1 MRKNKLV
8 AFFQFAFWAIVY
20 YVNHPRFIFI
30 RLKKILKNKFSKKSV
45 IYSEKMYPGSSDNKK
60 LFYHNVPFAGEI
72 IHFIRDN
79 SPERLNILLMNQD
92 FKNKRVLD
100 LGCNIGFFA
109 FSIAN
114 QAREVIGVDYDQVA
128 INKAKELSKK
138 YNVKNVRFISKE
150 ITENLLKDLG
160 HFDVVLCLSVL
171 PWLKKA
177 DKNHLEIWKAIFS
190 NKIVYSELMYKHDG
204 PAGMDDIGNDEDAY
218 TYLKKF
224 SKIVHPIG
232 WTQGWGD
239 RTIWRSVNDFGKFKE
254 YDGHSFSK
262 VFLSEQFVKKSRDGF
277 YNHSL
282 RKEYLALDRL
292 KKERIS
298 PIPVE
303 ITENYL
309 ITARLRGNQFDL
321 SYPRDKAK
329 QQFKRIIKILKDNK
343 IVHRDIT
350 PENLFVGVDGS
361 IYLLDFGWAVVDNE
375 WYDVPKTLEA
385 LNRVKK
391 FDNEESFEIILEK
404 LRN

>member
-60 LFYHNVPFAGEI
+60 LFYHNVPFSGEI

-224 SKIVHPIG
+224 SKIVHP
-232 WTQGWGD
+232 
-239 RTIWRSVNDFGKFKE
+239 
-254 YDGHSFSK
+254 
-262 VFLSEQFVKKSRDGF
+262 
-277 YNHSL
+277 
-282 RKEYLALDRL
+282 
-292 KKERIS
+292 
-298 PIPVE
+298 
-303 ITENYL
+303 
-309 ITARLRGNQFDL
+309 
-321 SYPRDKAK
+321 
-329 QQFKRIIKILKDNK
+329 
-343 IVHRDIT
+343 
-350 PENLFVGVDGS
+350 
-361 IYLLDFGWAVVDNE
+361 
-375 WYDVPKTLEA
+375 
-385 LNRVKK
+385 
-391 FDNEESFEIILEK
+391 
-404 LRN
+404 